1 VPAGVRRLSES
12 FNAALSERNVD
23 KAQRLAAE
31 LANSR
36 LFSLRAYAEPE
47 GAATSSGG
55 ALPEESLLVSL
66 TLQAGGSRS
75 CGPLRLVMPRTAC
88 IADLKDETLLVFGLP
103 PAIQRCMADGQ
114 LLGNERIFDELTKT
128 KELKVLT
135 YLVTS
140 NPEHWPPKKDHLE
153 QLKAAVRAERDRQVI
168 RREDSEYDEGSAG
181 SVGPSQPQQPE
192 VEEEPGWSCP
202 QCTFRNE
209 PVRPGCQMC
218 GGARPPDY
226 EVPAELQAEEEQRQL
241 KLHGEFLKFTERER
255 ERNFRELM
263 NLTQG
268 SLIPVPAQ
276 QGFECPI
283 CLCDVGGDDDDGDG
297 IRGLRLRECG
307 HEVCENCLRDHALNS
322 DRLPVICPCE
332 PCQQTVTEAEL
343 KELLT
348 DEQLA
353 RLQRL
358 GLRQAEAV
366 ITNAFHCVTPNC
378 EAFVELVDN
387 VNEFECEVC
396 QEHNCVTCRASHKDL
411 TCQQYQDDLRR
422 RAENDENAKLGLQK
436 LEDMLQSGEAM
447 KCPKCQVFLSK
458 REGCDWLMCSVCRT
472 EICWATRGP
481 RWGPGGQG
489 DTSGGCRCR
498 VNNKRCHPNCMNCH

>member
-1 VPAGVRRLSES
+1 MSTVPAGVWRLSES

-66 TLQAGGSRS
+66 TLQAGDSRS

-88 IADLKDETLLVFGLP
+88 IADLKDETLL
-103 PAIQRCMADGQ
+103 
-114 LLGNERIFDELTKT
+114 
-128 KELKVLT
+128 VLT

-181 SVGPSQPQQPE
+181 SVGPPQPQQPE

-202 QCTFRNE
+202 KCTFRNE

-241 KLHGEFLKFTERER
+241 KLHGEFLKFRATLRRRALRNPKTAAAAADSSSSDSDDEENKADEPREAADPYTVTICPKMRSDSLSPTERER

-307 HEVCENCLRDHALNS
+307 H
-322 DRLPVICPCE
+322 
-332 PCQQTVTEAEL
+332 
-343 KELLT
+343 
-348 DEQLA
+348 
-353 RLQRL
+353 
-358 GLRQAEAV
+358 
-366 ITNAFHCVTPNC
+366 

-498 VNNKRCHPNCMNCH
+498 VNNKKCHPNCMNCH

>member
-1 VPAGVRRLSES
+1 MSTVPAGVWRLSES

-31 LANSR
+31 LAPTPGCSACAPTPNPKAPRPPPVAPCLRRACWCWR
-36 LFSLRAYAEPE
+36 L
-47 GAATSSGG
+47 
-55 ALPEESLLVSL
+55 SLL
-66 TLQAGGSRS
+66 R
-75 CGPLRLVMPRTAC
+75 PLRLVMPRTAC

-103 PAIQRCMADGQ
+103 PRDSA
-114 LLGNERIFDELTKT
+114 
-128 KELKVLT
+128 VLT

-153 QLKAAVRAERDRQVI
+153 QLKAAVRARAGPAEFASFNASRY
-168 RREDSEYDEGSAG
+168 RRLLR
-181 SVGPSQPQQPE
+181 PPPPQ
-192 VEEEPGWSCP
+192 PGWSCP
-202 QCTFRNE
+202 KCTFRNE

-241 KLHGEFLKFTERER
+241 KLHGEFLKFRSSSATKLRDERQELHCFVHALLKSGNVLLSKANAGPSPQTSATDPTESYIETPGSEEPEDRRRPPRFQQQRLRMMKRTRRMNLAKLLIHSTERER

-307 HEVCENCLRDHALNS
+307 HE
-322 DRLPVICPCE
+322 
-332 PCQQTVTEAEL
+332 
-343 KELLT
+343 
-348 DEQLA
+348 
-353 RLQRL
+353 
-358 GLRQAEAV
+358 
-366 ITNAFHCVTPNC
+366 
-378 EAFVELVDN
+378 AFVELVDN

-436 LEDMLQSGEAM
+436 LDPWLIGDSLLDMLQSGEAM

-472 EICWATRGP
+472 RDLLGHPRP

-489 DTSGGCRCR
+489 
-498 VNNKRCHPNCMNCH
+498 